1 MQQALDLAHNA
12 IGVSDPNP
20 RVGCVIG
27 TDDGHVLGVGSTQQ
41 AGGPHAEVMAL
52 RAAEASGNAQRLR
65 GATAWVTL
73 EPCAHHGRTPPCCDA
88 LVAQGLARVVV
99 ALKDPF
105 PGVSGQGLARLRAAG
120 VQVDGADTD
129 QATAAWALNIGF
141 FSRVMRQRPWVR
153 LKVASTL
160 DGRTSL
166 DNGVSQWITGEAA
179 RRDGH
184 AWRRRASAVLT
195 GIGTVLCDDPRLDV
209 RLVPSG
215 RQPLRVV
222 VDSRLRLPAN
232 ARLFSAPGQVLVASA
247 GADSDR
253 VAALLALGVE
263 VVDLPGH
270 ATAGGQAAVDLGG
283 LLSTLAARGV
293 NELHVE
299 AGPRLNAGLLQA
311 GWVDELLVYVAP
323 SLVGPGQGMVAWPA
337 LQTLSQCSPWRY
349 RSVDLAGD
357 DLRLRLTP
365 RDADFGHVP
374 PHLQVSEVFT

>member
-1 MQQALDLAHNA
+1 MQQALDLARNA

-27 TDDGHVLGVGSTQQ
+27 TEDGQVLGVGSTQQ

-52 RAAEASGNAQRLR
+52 RAAEGAGNAHRLR

-88 LVAQGLARVVV
+88 LVAHGLARVVV

-120 VQVDGADTD
+120 VQVDGAATD
-129 QATAAWALNIGF
+129 QATVAWALNIGY

-195 GIGTVLCDDPRLDV
+195 GIGTVLSDDPRLDV
-209 RLVPSG
+209 RLVPSD

-232 ARLFSAPGQVLVASA
+232 ARLLSTPGHVLVASA
-247 GADSDR
+247 CTDGDR
-253 VAALLALGVE
+253 AAVLQAQGVE
-263 VVDLPGH
+263 VVYLPGH
-270 ATAGGQAAVDLGG
+270 ATAGLPPTVDLGA
-283 LLSTLAARGV
+283 LLSNLSARDV

-299 AGPRLNAGLLQA
+299 AGPRLNAGLLAA
-311 GWVDELLVYVAP
+311 GWVDELLVYTAP
-323 SLVGPGQGMVAWPA
+323 TLVGPGQGMVAWPA
-337 LQTLSQCSPWRY
+337 LHSLPQSSPWRFM
-349 RSVDLAGD
+349 STDLVGE
-357 DLRLRLTP
+357 DLRLCLRSG
-365 RDADFGHVP
+365 DADFGRLP
-374 PHLQVSEVFT
+374 TRLQVSDGFT